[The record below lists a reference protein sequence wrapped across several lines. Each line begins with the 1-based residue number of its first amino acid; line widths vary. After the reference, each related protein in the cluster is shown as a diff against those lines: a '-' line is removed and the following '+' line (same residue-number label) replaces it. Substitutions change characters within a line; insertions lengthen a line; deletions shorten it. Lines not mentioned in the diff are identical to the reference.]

1 MKRSEFEKDLISLI
15 NNIPDTWDKLKPFF
29 DENVREISSK
39 HFPRNINAHDN
50 LEDVMKLIFRLKN
63 RLD

>member
-15 NNIPDTWDKLKPFF
+15 NNIPSTWEGLKPFF
-29 DENVREISSK
+29 DENVKEVSDK
-39 HFPRNINAHDN
+39 HFPKNINAHDN

>member
-1 MKRSEFEKDLISLI
+1 MKRSEFEKDLIHLI
-15 NNIPDTWDKLKPFF
+15 NNIPSKWEGLKNFF
-29 DENVREISSK
+29 NEDVLDVSSR
-39 HFPRNINAHDN
+39 HFPDNVNAHDN